1 MMSISNIIIT
11 SSSLILVNS
20 LNSIIQGTVISL
32 NTIYNLL
39 PTTTNQTTYTTE
51 LKDLDIELKLNII
64 LNWLKKSE
72 NIENNSENFKL
83 LYDSISNICL
93 EISNTIDKINLE
105 IVRHKL
111 KYFSSWRTLNI
122 TELIIK
128 IEKQSAILTNRILLL
143 NCC

>member
-39 PTTTNQTTYTTE
+39 PTTTNQTIYTTE

-64 LNWLKKSE
+64 LNWLKKPE